1 MGTAFLAEVPD
12 LVKGYDWSVE
22 LVFDEP
28 TFAAGD
34 VLRAEIRRLPTD
46 ESRLGELTTAAGT
59 LAVLDAQTLAVTIPG
74 AMSADWLATRIR
86 LDFAHVNQSPAE
98 LLAVT
103 LDVPAVLP
111 ITRSSSPWP

>member
-1 MGTAFLAEVPD
+1 MASAFLAEVPD

-28 TFAAGD
+28 TFAPGD
-34 VLRAEIRRLPTD
+34 VLRSQIRRIPTD
-46 ESRLGELTTAAGT
+46 EVPLGELTTAAGT
-59 LAVLDAQTLAVTIPG
+59 LQVLDVRTLAVTIPG

-86 LDFAHVNQSPAE
+86 LDFARTSTSPAE
-98 LLAVT
+98 LLPVT

-111 ITRSSSPWP
+111 ITRSS